1 MVIVKTLNPDWFG
14 TKKVIAAAGEVHPD
28 KVSGQFEIAEEHL
41 EEVLELYPDIVKAD
55 LKSIKPAPIPN
66 PVLTAAPTVDPD
78 PEKEEKLEGEDENQE
93 NLQKNEEDDLNPKQE
108 TITGESNSNETGD
121 LTAPLQ
127 EKTLKELQE
136 LAKVFPRKEWGTLN
150 KTELIEFLKNKLA

>member
-41 EEVLELYPDIVKAD
+41 QEVLELYPDIVQAD
-55 LKSIKPAPIPN
+55 LQSISPAPTSSP
-66 PVLTAAPTVDPD
+66 AADLD
-78 PEKEEKLEGEDENQE
+78 PEKEEKIEGEDEDQE
-93 NLQKNEEDDLNPKQE
+93 NLQKNEEDGLNPEQE
-108 TITGESNSNETGD
+108 TITGEATSTDAPED

-127 EKTLKELQE
+127 EKTLKELQD
-136 LAKVFPRKEWGTLN
+136 LAKAFPRKEWGTLN
-150 KTELIEFLKNKLA
+150 KTELIQFLKNKLA